1 MKFFLDTGNLE
12 EIKYF
17 KSFNLIDGVTTNP
30 SIISKTNKNFDFL
43 IKEICDIV
51 DGPVSAE
58 VVGNTYEEMIEQG
71 ARLSKIDNRIVVKL
85 PATLDGFRALDNLKQ
100 KKIPVN
106 FTVIY
111 TVNQAIIA
119 AKLGAKYVSPFV
131 GRLDANGQNGSSLIK
146 EIKLAFR
153 NMNTKCEILAA
164 SMRNVV
170 YAKQA
175 ILDGANLITV
185 TPEVLKLMMF
195 SELSEV
201 SVKGFLDDWSK
212 LDVSKKG
219 NF

>member
-30 SIISKTNKNFDFL
+30 SIISKTNKNFESL

>member
-1 MKFFLDTGNLE
+1 M
-12 EIKYF
+12 
-17 KSFNLIDGVTTNP
+17 
-30 SIISKTNKNFDFL
+30 
-43 IKEICDIV
+43 
-51 DGPVSAE
+51 
-58 VVGNTYEEMIEQG
+58 
-71 ARLSKIDNRIVVKL
+71 
-85 PATLDGFRALDNLKQ
+85 
-100 KKIPVN
+100 
-106 FTVIY
+106 
-111 TVNQAIIA
+111 
-119 AKLGAKYVSPFV
+119 SPFV
-131 GRLDANGQNGSSLIK
+131 GRLDANGQNGPSLIK